1 MNTELQIENKR
12 LAESTNR
19 LANSI
24 ESFHYELQQMKSA
37 GSYIQMHP
45 AHLPS
50 PPVSVKNGGGLGEL
64 PGGGKYKEVVAP
76 QSSLEFETTNREYLQ
91 NMKCAQ
97 VCHVFTCAVS

>member
-1 MNTELQIENKR
+1 MQIENRR

-37 GSYIQMHP
+37 SSYIQMHP
-45 AHLPS
+45 AHLPT
-50 PPVSVKNGGGLGEL
+50 PPASIRNGGGLGEL
-64 PGGGKYKEVVAP
+64 PGGGKHKEVVAP
-76 QSSLEFETTNREYLQ
+76 QTSLEFEAANREYLQ

-97 VCHVFTCAVS
+97 VRHVFN